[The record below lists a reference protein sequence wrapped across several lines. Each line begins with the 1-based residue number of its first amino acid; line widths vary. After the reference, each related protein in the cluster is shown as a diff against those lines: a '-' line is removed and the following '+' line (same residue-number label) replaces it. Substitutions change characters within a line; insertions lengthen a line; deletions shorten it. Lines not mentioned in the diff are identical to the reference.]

1 MFFLLYLGKEL
12 KMNKETML
20 TNVEVRQ
27 NVFLKKVYLWMALG
41 LGVTALT
48 AFLTASSPS
57 ILRFIYS
64 NPLVVILCCVL
75 EIAFVFILS
84 GRLERLSVGAAI
96 GLFFGYSIITGVTF
110 SSLLL
115 VYAGTNILTLAFF
128 TAAVVFASAAVY
140 GSVTKRSIKGWGG
153 WLMMGLMALIAVS
166 LINLFLG
173 SSMLEMLISG
183 VGVVLFA
190 FITAWD
196 SQKLMDMNTNCG
208 PYMTSEELSKLSI
221 MGALDLYLDFIN
233 IFLYLVRLFSSAKDN

>member
-1 MFFLLYLGKEL
+1 
-12 KMNKETML
+12 MNNDTML
-20 TNVEVRQ
+20 TNVEARQ

-57 ILRFIYS
+57 LVKFIYS
-64 NPLVVILCCVL
+64 NPFVTIICCVI

-84 GRLERLSVGAAI
+84 GKLEKLSVGATY
-96 GLFFGYSIITGVTF
+96 GLFFGYSFVTGVTF
-110 SSLLL
+110 SSLFL
-115 VYAGTNILTLAFF
+115 VYAGTSILTLSFV
-128 TAAVVFASAAVY
+128 TAAAVFGVAAVY
-140 GSVTKRSIKGWGG
+140 GSVTKKSIKGWGG